1 MDVCAFD
8 VFEFRDENIGLVEV
22 FIAPD
27 LCERFAVFPRGDVV
41 ENVKDKRHAH
51 ARRFGRALPASAEQS
66 GGKENENG
74 GKDADHFLEIF
85 TLMVVGSILTIWN
98 SGGVTQQFTG

>member
-1 MDVCAFD
+1 MDVRPLDAL
-8 VFEFRDENIGLVEV
+8 EFRNENVGLVELFV
-22 FIAPD
+22 APD
-27 LCERFAVFPRGDVV
+27 LRERFAVFSRGDVV
-41 ENVKDKRHAH
+41 ENVKDERHAH